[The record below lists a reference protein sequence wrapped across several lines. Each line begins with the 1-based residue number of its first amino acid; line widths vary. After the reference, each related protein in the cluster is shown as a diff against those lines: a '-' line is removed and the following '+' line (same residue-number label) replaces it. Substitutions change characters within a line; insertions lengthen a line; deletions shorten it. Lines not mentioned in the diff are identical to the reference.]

1 MGELQRIGPTG
12 QLKTVLPRVGVQN
25 VFLFNNALYA
35 VGGPLNSPLRLYKS
49 TDRGQSWSSLYELT
63 NANLYGATFLSFH
76 QIDNRLVT
84 VYLHQRLQEYD
95 VESNRVKTLRLT
107 GVPEF
112 RGTITGLAQYEGK
125 VYLTT
130 SNGGIYVKPMKDFWQ
145 YAAD

>member
-1 MGELQRIGPTG
+1 M
-12 QLKTVLPRVGVQN
+12 
-25 VFLFNNALYA
+25 
-35 VGGPLNSPLRLYKS
+35 
-49 TDRGQSWSSLYELT
+49 
-63 NANLYGATFLSFH
+63 SFH